1 MARRL
6 GIWLY
11 PVSAALG
18 AAVAVVAALVTG
30 ALGDAS
36 WSGYVDWAVA
46 LIAGAFGF
54 SFLTG
59 VNLGL
64 PQSIR
69 SLDGSDTSLVS
80 TRGGLALLCFAGAVL
95 FVGQALTPWTT

>member
-1 MARRL
+1 MSRRL

-11 PVSAALG
+11 PVSAAAG
-18 AAVAVVAALVTG
+18 AAFAVVAAVVTG

-36 WSGYVDWAVA
+36 WSWLIDWAVG
-46 LIAGAFGF
+46 LIAGAFGL

-69 SLDGSDTSLVS
+69 SIDGSDTSLVS

-95 FVGQALTPWTT
+95 FFGQAIMFGLE

>member
-11 PVSAALG
+11 PVCAAAG
-18 AAVAVVAALVTG
+18 AVVAAVAALVTG

-46 LIAGAFGF
+46 LIAGAFGV

-59 VNLGL
+59 INLGL
-64 PQSIR
+64 PESIR
-69 SLDGSDTSLVS
+69 SLDGSDTSLMS
-80 TRGGLALLCFAGAVL
+80 TRGGIALLCFAGAVL
-95 FVGQALTPWTT
+95 FFGLALSPWTT